1 MESYRVLNTMETT
14 SIPILSLKSHTTNI
28 KNFGS
33 GEGFHASIYNV
44 IAYNIIQKGNGSSPN
59 LVPLA

>member
-1 MESYRVLNTMETT
+1 METT